1 MNYKN
6 LVSLG
11 ALAVMGV
18 TSLSLT
24 AGLAQA
30 DDDSPQ
36 ILPNPVTTVSTIP
49 ANKDVNPY
57 GVAFVP
63 NRYPQGT
70 LQPDDI
76 LVSNFNNLNNLQ
88 GTGTTI
94 VRITP
99 KGAQTLFFQAA
110 ANSGLTTALNISKEG
125 PIFVG
130 DFPSTDGT
138 CEHSTAGEILV
149 VNSQGKQI
157 ASFANSQFI
166 NGPWDSALFESGERS
181 KLFLSNALTG
191 TVSRLDF
198 EIDNGQPRLVDA
210 VQIASGYV
218 HRCDPVTFVVG
229 PTGLVY
235 DATTDTL
242 FVASTGDNVVFA
254 VHYAGT
260 TSQDQGKGQIIYED
274 NVHLHGA
281 LAMEEAPNGHLLVT
295 NSDGINPDPN
305 QPSEIVE
312 FTKDGKF
319 VAQLSVDP
327 AQGGAFGLGFGNPN
341 DGTVRFAAVDDNT
354 NTLTIWKLFVRRR

>member
-99 KGAQTLFFQAA
+99 KG
-110 ANSGLTTALNISKEG
+110 
-125 PIFVG
+125 
-130 DFPSTDGT
+130 
-138 CEHSTAGEILV
+138 
-149 VNSQGKQI
+149 
-157 ASFANSQFI
+157 
-166 NGPWDSALFESGERS
+166 
-181 KLFLSNALTG
+181 
-191 TVSRLDF
+191 
-198 EIDNGQPRLVDA
+198 
-210 VQIASGYV
+210 
-218 HRCDPVTFVVG
+218 
-229 PTGLVY
+229 
-235 DATTDTL
+235 
-242 FVASTGDNVVFA
+242 
-254 VHYAGT
+254 
-260 TSQDQGKGQIIYED
+260 
-274 NVHLHGA
+274 
-281 LAMEEAPNGHLLVT
+281 
-295 NSDGINPDPN
+295 
-305 QPSEIVE
+305 
-312 FTKDGKF
+312 
-319 VAQLSVDP
+319 
-327 AQGGAFGLGFGNPN
+327 
-341 DGTVRFAAVDDNT
+341 
-354 NTLTIWKLFVRRR
+354 